1 MSSVAASFRMLTV
14 QQDDSTEMLSRQQ
27 LPNQQS
33 LKPGG
38 EELDVWRRYLRSHA
52 AITGEL
58 DAELIREHGLSLSEF
73 EVLFLLSRAP
83 KRQMRLVRL
92 AEQSLVT
99 RSGMT
104 RLITRLENRGLV
116 ERVRC
121 PSDRR
126 GYNARVTDAGMER
139 LEGALRTHLAGI
151 SRLFVE
157 PLGDDLP
164 AMAASLDRLP
174 DSPDACDSGCA
185 VDG

>member
-1 MSSVAASFRMLTV
+1 
-14 QQDDSTEMLSRQQ
+14 MLSRQQ
-27 LPNQQS
+27 LPDQQV
-33 LKPGG
+33 LKPDS
-38 EELDVWRRYLRSHA
+38 EQLDVWRRYLRSHA
-52 AITGEL
+52 AITREL
-58 DAELIREHGLSLSEF
+58 DAELIRGHGLSLSEF
-73 EVLFLLSRAP
+73 EVLFLLSRVP
-83 KRQMRLVRL
+83 ERQMRLVRL

-116 ERVRC
+116 ERVQC

-126 GYNARVTDAGMER
+126 GYNARVTDDGMER
-139 LEGALRTHLAGI
+139 IKGALRTHLAGI
-151 SRLFVE
+151 SRLFVD

-174 DSPDACDSGCA
+174 DSPDACDSDCT